1 MGFLSNIFGKKLPP
15 INVSDIKV
23 DMHSHLIPGIDDG
36 AKTMEQSIEMLKK
49 FADLGYEKVVT
60 TPHIMSDFYRN
71 TPEIILS
78 GLEKVRLEL
87 KNQKIDLEF
96 FAAAEYYLDYE
107 FIEKVKEKSVLSF
120 SGNHVLFELSF
131 SAEQPNVDEAIFEL
145 ISNDYQPILA
155 HVERYSFYQNRID
168 RIKEI
173 REKGALLQMNIN
185 SLSGH
190 YGPDVKKLAEK
201 LIELELIDVISSDCH
216 RIDHLDTLE
225 KTLTNPYLHKLL
237 DSGKLV
243 NCKL

>member
-1 MGFLSNIFGKKLPP
+1 MGLLSNIFGKKLPP
-15 INVSDIKV
+15 IDLDLIQV

-36 AKTMEQSIEMLKK
+36 AKTMEQSIEMIKK
-49 FADLGYEKVVT
+49 FASLGYKKVVT
-60 TPHIMSDFYRN
+60 TPHVMSDFYRN

-78 GLEKVRLEL
+78 GMENVRAEL
-87 KNQKIDLEF
+87 KKQNVDIEF
-96 FAAAEYYLDYE
+96 FAAAEYYLDHE
-107 FIEKVKEKSVLSF
+107 FVEKVKAKEVLSF

-131 SAEQPNVDEAIFEL
+131 SAEQPNVNEAIFEL
-145 ISNDYQPILA
+145 ISNGYQPILA

-173 REKGALLQMNIN
+173 REKGALLQLNIN

-201 LIELELIDVISSDCH
+201 LIDLELIDVISSDCH

-225 KTLTNPYLHKLL
+225 KTLTNPYLHKLVE
-237 DSGKLV
+237 SGRLV
-243 NCKL
+243 NVSL

>member
-1 MGFLSNIFGKKLPP
+1 VGFLSNIFGKKLPP
-15 INVSDIKV
+15 VNVANINV

-36 AKTMEQSIEMLKK
+36 AKTMEQSVEMIKK
-49 FADLGYEKVVT
+49 FASLGYKKIVT
-60 TPHIMSDFYRN
+60 TPHVMSDFYRN

-78 GLEKVRLEL
+78 GLENVRAEL
-87 KNQKIDLEF
+87 KKQHVDIEF
-96 FAAAEYYLDYE
+96 FAAAEYYLDQE
-107 FIEKVKEKSVLSF
+107 FVEKVKTKEVLSF

-131 SAEQPNVDEAIFEL
+131 SAEQPNVNEAIFEL
-145 ISNDYQPILA
+145 ISNGYQPILA

-173 REKGALLQMNIN
+173 REKGTLLQMNIN

-201 LIELELIDVISSDCH
+201 LIDLELIDVISSDCH